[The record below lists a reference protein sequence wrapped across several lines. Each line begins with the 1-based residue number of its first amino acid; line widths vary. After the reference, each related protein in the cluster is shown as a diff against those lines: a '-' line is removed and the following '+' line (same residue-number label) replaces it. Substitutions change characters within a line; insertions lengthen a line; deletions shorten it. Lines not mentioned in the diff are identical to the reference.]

1 MEKRLCDRDPGMPFT
16 ARGLQLTCILGRCEE
31 PRMSDDKSKTRP
43 QDASRVNIHE
53 PYEVEYWCSKFGC
66 TEQELVDA
74 VQKVGVMADDVEK
87 ELKRRS

>member
-1 MEKRLCDRDPGMPFT
+1 
-16 ARGLQLTCILGRCEE
+16 
-31 PRMSDDKSKTRP
+31 MSDDKSKTRP